1 MVAGRFVK
9 VTLLGAMA
17 SSHGAAK
24 VGEASQGEMRAE
36 KLTIY
41 FQSSTKSTSN
51 KVNKLYLPAL
61 LFYYD

>member
-24 VGEASQGEMRAE
+24 VGKARVNRERKSSQFIFNYQPNPHPI
-36 KLTIY
+36 K
-41 FQSSTKSTSN
+41 
-51 KVNKLYLPAL
+51 
-61 LFYYD
+61 